1 MSTTYYILGSS
12 LTDTDISY
20 VQSQNSVIRK
30 NKSLYFGS
38 DYGLEELE
46 QLLQQIGANQTNAM
60 HQIFVI
66 GSAAFPLIFL
76 QTEESILRRFPSL
89 AAYLKRAADGTE
101 RDAYSMHKKHRN
113 IHLYI
118 INLYTVHEG
127 NLILHL

>member
-1 MSTTYYILGSS
+1 MSTTHYILGSS

-20 VQSQNSVIRK
+20 VHSKHSIIRK

-46 QLLQQIGANQTNAM
+46 NLLPHVANKTEMQ
-60 HQIFVI
+60 QIFVI
-66 GSAAFPLIFL
+66 GSAAFPLMFL
-76 QTEESILRRFPSL
+76 QTEESFLRRFPHLSF
-89 AAYLKRAADGTE
+89 YLKRATDGTE
-101 RDAYSMHKKHRN
+101 RDAYSMHKKYKN

-118 INLYTVHEG
+118 INLYTVHES